1 MKIYLLLALLM
12 PSLALADWS
21 KLASAEFPVDPYPTQ
36 GSEEYAV
43 DFDTL
48 HRYQTSRSQ
57 EECALS
63 RRQEIPTFD
72 AFFGSN
78 WDGLSKEEQKIAR
91 PLVEKV
97 MKFADRVTDYHKGKF
112 KRPRP
117 FNTDARIKPCIDK
130 PSGAKSYPSSHASA
144 AAAGACVLGL
154 IFPDK
159 AEALASYGDYL
170 GELRVIVGVH
180 HPSDV
185 AAGQELGRDI
195 CQRLNQDPEFRGE
208 LPR

>member
-1 MKIYLLLALLM
+1 MKIYLLLALVM

-21 KLASAEFPVDPYPTQ
+21 KIPSGEFPVDPYPTV

-48 HRYQTSRSQ
+48 HRYQSSRNQS
-57 EECALS
+57 ECALS
-63 RRQEIPTFD
+63 RSQEIPSFD
-72 AFFGSN
+72 SFFGSN
-78 WDGLSKEEQKIAR
+78 WDGLTKQEQQIAR

-97 MKFADRVTDYHKGKF
+97 MKLTDRVTDFHKGRF

-117 FNTDARIKPCIDK
+117 FNTDPRLKPCIEK
-130 PSGAKSYPSSHASA
+130 PTGAKAYPSGHASK

-154 IFPDK
+154 IFPEK
-159 AEALASYGDYL
+159 AEAIASYGAYL

-195 CQRLNQDPEFRGE
+195 CQRLNQDPEFRAE

>member
-1 MKIYLLLALLM
+1 MKIYLLLALAL
-12 PSLALADWS
+12 PSLALADWT
-21 KLASAEFPVDPYPTQ
+21 KIPSAEFPVDPYPAAR
-36 GSEEYAV
+36 SEAYAV

-63 RRQEIPTFD
+63 RSQLTPSFD

-78 WDGLSKEEQKIAR
+78 WDGLTKQEQKVAR
-91 PLVEKV
+91 PILEKV
-97 MKFADRVTDYHKGKF
+97 MKFTDRVTDYHKSKF

-117 FNTDARIKPCIDK
+117 FNTDPRLNPCIDK
-130 PSGAKSYPSSHASA
+130 PTGSKAYPSGHASM

-159 AEALASYGDYL
+159 AEAIATYGDYL
-170 GELRVIVGVH
+170 GELRAIVGVH

-185 AAGQELGRDI
+185 AAGQQLGRDI
-195 CQRLNQDPEFRGE
+195 CERLSQDREFRAE